1 MVKGDHPN
9 MAVVGR
15 AGTTELQ
22 EEEHMDFNKKIQPF
36 SGERG
41 LPVTI

>member
-1 MVKGDHPN
+1 
-9 MAVVGR
+9 MAGLERV
-15 AGTTELQ
+15 GTTELQ

-36 SGERG
+36 SRETG